1 MYILGECLKGVY
13 SIGGKFMTSESRRV
27 SFSFEAIKLIKRS
40 LPAQTKINSSW
51 LLQAFLFSCR
61 NNEQNS
67 YTSKAV
73 LSATVVI
80 GKGQVHIE
88 RCIRKGVR

>member
-13 SIGGKFMTSESRRV
+13 SIGGKFMTSQSRRV

-40 LPAQTKINSSW
+40 LPTQAKISSSW

-80 GKGQVHIE
+80 SKG
-88 RCIRKGVR
+88 